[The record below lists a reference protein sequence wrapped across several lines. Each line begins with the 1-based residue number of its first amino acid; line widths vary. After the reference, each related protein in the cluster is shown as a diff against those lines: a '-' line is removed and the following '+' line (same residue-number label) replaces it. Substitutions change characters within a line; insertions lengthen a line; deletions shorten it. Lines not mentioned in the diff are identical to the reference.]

1 MFQSLPRPSRRF
13 LIILASILI
22 PLYIEAFLHWRTFDI
37 PRPSHDLD
45 PAFQTGCREP
55 DVHGRRE
62 NAALV
67 MLAQN
72 SEIDAAKRTVD
83 SVEAKFN
90 RWFHYPYVFL
100 NDKPW
105 DPEFVRIMNQTVSGE
120 ARFEVIPDREW
131 NYPEWIDKTAAQQS
145 ILEQGERGVHYG
157 GREGY
162 HHMCRFFSGYVRG
175 LGKLTAPNCFGN
187 PCVTDTRCPPYSKFY
202 TLEALRR
209 YKWYWR
215 LEPDVEFSCS
225 ITYDPF
231 VKMAQHKQV
240 YGWTMSLWEEGNTC
254 PSLFRHMAD
263 WKEAN
268 LIPTTSL
275 WKAMMSA
282 SWLPY
287 PFRRWL
293 SWLPHHDKLG
303 DVWSMCHYWSNF
315 EIADLDFFRSK
326 SYQDLFNYL
335 DQKEGFY
342 HERVRRIFPTSYFC
356 LKHVLT
362 TML

>member
-13 LIILASILI
+13 IIILASILI

-45 PAFQTGCREP
+45 PPFQTGCREP
-55 DVHGRRE
+55 DVTGRRE

-131 NYPEWIDKTAAQQS
+131 NYPSWIDKAAAQQS

-162 HHMCRFFSGYVRG
+162 HHMCRFFSGYVHGPKR
-175 LGKLTAPNCFGN
+175 ACIQ
-187 PCVTDTRCPPYSKFY
+187 PP
-202 TLEALRR
+202 
-209 YKWYWR
+209 
-215 LEPDVEFSCS
+215 
-225 ITYDPF
+225 I
-231 VKMAQHKQV
+231 
-240 YGWTMSLWEEGNTC
+240 
-254 PSLFRHMAD
+254 
-263 WKEAN
+263 
-268 LIPTTSL
+268 
-275 WKAMMSA
+275 
-282 SWLPY
+282 
-287 PFRRWL
+287 
-293 SWLPHHDKLG
+293 
-303 DVWSMCHYWSNF
+303 
-315 EIADLDFFRSK
+315 DLVI
-326 SYQDLFNYL
+326 L
-335 DQKEGFY
+335 
-342 HERVRRIFPTSYFC
+342 
-356 LKHVLT
+356 
-362 TML
+362 M

>member
-1 MFQSLPRPSRRF
+1 MR
-13 LIILASILI
+13 
-22 PLYIEAFLHWRTFDI
+22 
-37 PRPSHDLD
+37 
-45 PAFQTGCREP
+45 
-55 DVHGRRE
+55 
-62 NAALV
+62 
-67 MLAQN
+67 
-72 SEIDAAKRTVD
+72 
-83 SVEAKFN
+83 
-90 RWFHYPYVFL
+90 
-100 NDKPW
+100 
-105 DPEFVRIMNQTVSGE
+105 
-120 ARFEVIPDREW
+120 
-131 NYPEWIDKTAAQQS
+131 
-145 ILEQGERGVHYG
+145 
-157 GREGY
+157 
-162 HHMCRFFSGYVRG
+162 
-175 LGKLTAPNCFGN
+175 
-187 PCVTDTRCPPYSKFY
+187 PYSKFY

-231 VKMAQHKQV
+231 VKMAKHKQV

-287 PFRRWL
+287 PFRSWL

-342 HERVRRIFPTSYFC
+342 HERVRRIFPTPITFLLR
-356 LKHVLT
+356 LKHANDKTPVGRRCRPLPRARHARRARARAP
-362 TML
+362 LLRLCLPPR

>member
-1 MFQSLPRPSRRF
+1 MRS
-13 LIILASILI
+13 
-22 PLYIEAFLHWRTFDI
+22 
-37 PRPSHDLD
+37 
-45 PAFQTGCREP
+45 
-55 DVHGRRE
+55 
-62 NAALV
+62 
-67 MLAQN
+67 
-72 SEIDAAKRTVD
+72 
-83 SVEAKFN
+83 
-90 RWFHYPYVFL
+90 
-100 NDKPW
+100 
-105 DPEFVRIMNQTVSGE
+105 
-120 ARFEVIPDREW
+120 
-131 NYPEWIDKTAAQQS
+131 
-145 ILEQGERGVHYG
+145 
-157 GREGY
+157 
-162 HHMCRFFSGYVRG
+162 
-175 LGKLTAPNCFGN
+175 
-187 PCVTDTRCPPYSKFY
+187 YSKFY

-268 LIPTTSL
+268 LIPTTNL

-342 HERVRRIFPTSYFC
+342 HERVRRIFPTSYFS